1 MMKCVRMFAVAVAA
15 VMLFGGSAIAKT
27 TWDFYSFLPVSHP
40 VVVHYQKFADDVRKR
55 TNGELEIVVRPAGEL
70 PYSPTE
76 GIRVFGRGQVPIGGM
91 NAAFIQGSAPLLN
104 IFGLPFLV
112 QTYEDY
118 DKAWKAIGPTQ
129 AEMLKKEGIVL
140 LGHFSWPPQEIWGTG
155 NAPSSM
161 AGVAGLKIRTSSP
174 HQTAMLTRMKASGIT
189 IATAEVPVAL
199 QRGVVNGVMTA
210 GYNARGSKWGE
221 FLDWGYL
228 LHEHMAGPHYVVAN
242 ERAFNRLSA
251 ELQGQLRDEAE
262 KLGARIHADMNNN
275 ESSALKDLVATY
287 NITLVEPSAA
297 DRKQMLD
304 MMVPYWEEWAKQQG
318 AEGERQLA
326 ILRKA
331 MGR

>member
-1 MMKCVRMFAVAVAA
+1 
-15 VMLFGGSAIAKT
+15 
-27 TWDFYSFLPVSHP
+27 
-40 VVVHYQKFADDVRKR
+40 
-55 TNGELEIVVRPAGEL
+55 
-70 PYSPTE
+70 
-76 GIRVFGRGQVPIGGM
+76 
-91 NAAFIQGSAPLLN
+91 
-104 IFGLPFLV
+104 
-112 QTYEDY
+112 
-118 DKAWKAIGPTQ
+118 
-129 AEMLKKEGIVL
+129 
-140 LGHFSWPPQEIWGTG
+140 
-155 NAPSSM
+155 
-161 AGVAGLKIRTSSP
+161 
-174 HQTAMLTRMKASGIT
+174 MKASGIT

>member
-1 MMKCVRMFAVAVAA
+1 MMTFVRIFAVAVST
-15 VMLFGGSAIAKT
+15 VLLFGGSAIAKT

-40 VVVHYQKFADDVRKR
+40 VVGHYQKFADTVRER
-55 TNGELEIVVRPAGEL
+55 TNGELELIVRPAGEL

-76 GIRVFGRGQVPIGGM
+76 GIRVFGRGQVPAGGM

-104 IFGLPFLV
+104 IMGLPFLV

-118 DKAWKAIGPTQ
+118 DKAWKVIGPEQT
-129 AEMLKKEGIVL
+129 ALLKKEGIVL
-140 LGHFSWPPQEIWGTG
+140 LGGFSWPPQEIWGTG
-155 NAPSSM
+155 KAPSSM
-161 AGVAGLKIRTSSP
+161 AELAGLKIRTSSP
-174 HQTAMLTRMKASGIT
+174 HQTAMLTRMNASGIT

-210 GYNARGSKWGE
+210 GYNARASKWGE

-242 ERAFNRLSA
+242 ERAYNRLSKDVQA
-251 ELQGQLRDEAE
+251 TLRDEAE
-262 KLGARIHADMNNN
+262 KLGDRIHAEMSGN
-275 ESSALKDLVATY
+275 ESAALKDLAATY
-287 NITLVEPSAA
+287 NITLVEPTAA
-297 DRKQMLD
+297 DRKKMLD
-304 MMVPYWEEWAKQQG
+304 MMIPYWDEWAKEQG
-318 AEGERQLA
+318 AEGQRQLA